1 MLLAATRCTHF
12 LVAENRWEDK
22 LTILQK
28 NEQMASRAGDTIN
41 IGGEAVLR
49 LYAIRQEAIGDVRSA
64 LRFNLSGRVSSFS
77 SQFFVLC
84 SLSLCLFVSAVC
96 SSPGSGAFCL
106 CQG

>member
-1 MLLAATRCTHF
+1 
-12 LVAENRWEDK
+12 VAENRWEDK

-64 LRFNLSGRVSSFS
+64 LRFNHSGRVSSFS
-77 SQFFVLC
+77 SQFFPSLLLC
-84 SLSLCLFVSAVC
+84 FFVSVFC
-96 SSPGSGAFCL
+96 SSPGSAAFCL